1 LEATRTQE
9 SKTTANPVR
18 RAAAAGPHFLGGRR
32 EANPLAALHRRLGNA
47 ASAAWAYETAPLI
60 QRET

>member
-1 LEATRTQE
+1 MEAARAQE
-9 SKTTANPVR
+9 SKTTANPAR
-18 RAAAAGPHFLGGRR
+18 RTATAGPCFLGGRR

-47 ASAAWAYETAPLI
+47 ASASWAHGALPAL